1 MSVPHLPRVLLTG
14 ASGFI
19 GRHVCARLTGNA
31 EVFAVV
37 RDTRVP
43 AGSIPVRAD
52 LGSGFSTAGWPE
64 RIDCVVHLAQSARHR
79 EFPDG
84 AADMTAVN
92 VAAAAALVDY
102 ARRAGASA
110 FILASTGNVYTPGPE
125 PVGEDDPIA
134 PAGFYAAS
142 KAAAEDLVR
151 PYASLLRVCTLRLFY
166 PYGAGQEGRLIPS
179 LVERVHQ
186 GRPISLSG
194 ADGLVMT
201 PTYVDD
207 IAAVIVAAIGDSRF
221 SGVLNVSAPWVMT
234 LREVGESIG
243 RALGRPALFEQAGGP
258 EPPRV
263 VPRLDRL
270 TGLYPPTRFTP
281 LDAGLAQMLRE
292 KPLVT

>member
-1 MSVPHLPRVLLTG
+1 MTG

-19 GRHVCARLTGNA
+19 GRQVCARLTGNV
-31 EVFAVV
+31 EVFAVA
-37 RDTRVP
+37 RGPQVP
-43 AGSIPVRAD
+43 AGCIPVRAD
-52 LGSGFSTAGWPE
+52 LGAAFSTEGWPD
-64 RIDCVVHLAQSARHR
+64 RLDCVVHLAQSARHR

-84 AADMTAVN
+84 AADMTAIN
-92 VAAAAALVDY
+92 VAATASLIEY

-110 FILASTGNVYTPGPE
+110 FILASTGNVYAPGPE

-134 PAGFYAAS
+134 PGGFYAAS

-151 PYASLLRVCTLRLFY
+151 PYATLLRVCTLRLFY
-166 PYGAGQEGRLIPS
+166 PYGPGQEGRLIPS
-179 LVERVHQ
+179 LIERVRH

-207 IAAVIVAAIGDSRF
+207 IAAVIAAAIGDPRF
-221 SGVLNVSAPWVMT
+221 TGVLNVSAPWVMT
-234 LREVGESIG
+234 LREVGQSIG
-243 RALGRPALFEQAGGP
+243 LALGQAPLFEQAGGP

-270 TGLYPPTRFTP
+270 AALYPPARFTP